1 MKWYTAVGVKTEC
14 PDDVFRIRTGKQEKD
29 LLGVECYIWNTLL
42 WSFVEEGQIYGRMTR
57 LLNLAFPE
65 DPVKA
70 KVDLEEFR
78 ACFERLLIRELVISQ
93 EAESLKEAA
102 RELFKTASVTCVR
115 RTFGERFLAFCE
127 SAAFGSPI
135 KSALQVFKKNPLEAS
150 YKHLLKTIQDNG
162 EMGLPLKEA
171 EEGTLKAVI
180 ELYQNKLLFIQSVKE
195 GALA

>member
-42 WSFVEEGQIYGRMTR
+42 WSFVEEGQIYGRMTG

-70 KVDLEEFR
+70 KVNPEEFR

-93 EAESLKEAA
+93 EAQTPGKAA

-127 SAAFGSPI
+127 SAAFGNPI
-135 KSALQVFKKNPLEAS
+135 RSALQAFKKNPLEES
-150 YKHLLKTIQDNG
+150 HKHLLKTIQDNG
-162 EMGLPLKEA
+162 EMGFPLKET
-171 EEGTLKAVI
+171 EEGILKAVI

>member
-1 MKWYTAVGVKTEC
+1 ML
-14 PDDVFRIRTGKQEKD
+14 FR
-29 LLGVECYIWNTLL
+29 
-42 WSFVEEGQIYGRMTR
+42 S
-57 LLNLAFPE
+57 
-65 DPVKA
+65 
-70 KVDLEEFR
+70 
-78 ACFERLLIRELVISQ
+78 
-93 EAESLKEAA
+93 
-102 RELFKTASVTCVR
+102 VR

-127 SAAFGSPI
+127 STAFGSPI